1 MFSLREDSFDKHR
14 IQKQSTFSQ
23 FSISLIIPSIPNP
36 SHSLHFYI
44 LPYSQPQGVS
54 SETASSC
61 YKRGTDLH
69 SHLYFMLRSICVFL
83 FHFSLKHLSMPSYI
97 CSTFQGGEGCK
108 TFPLIRRKYLS
119 FYSLI
124 HSMLQ
129 RFAEQFQIPGVVF
142 LSDFSSVKG
151 KKN

>member
-1 MFSLREDSFDKHR
+1 
-14 IQKQSTFSQ
+14 
-23 FSISLIIPSIPNP
+23 
-36 SHSLHFYI
+36 
-44 LPYSQPQGVS
+44 
-54 SETASSC
+54 
-61 YKRGTDLH
+61 
-69 SHLYFMLRSICVFL
+69 
-83 FHFSLKHLSMPSYI
+83 MPSYI

-151 KKN
+151 KKNYIYIYIYIYIYSRFFLGEEKLNIYIYIYIYIYPLEFYI